1 MLSMSSERRND
12 MKQCGGYLEAMDFHG
27 GEVNAMH
34 RLTTQYISLTL
45 RLFTLL
51 HHSQEALPRRTLSRR
66 NGICIHRSQHSND
79 TWIVYL
85 PCCCR

>member
-1 MLSMSSERRND
+1 MLSMISERRND

-45 RLFTLL
+45 
-51 HHSQEALPRRTLSRR
+51 
-66 NGICIHRSQHSND
+66 
-79 TWIVYL
+79 
-85 PCCCR
+85 